1 MTRQFLSVSMLS
13 LLHFCVMEYTC
24 RRYLFSFNKLIL
36 KFGKE
41 GEDGQSKRK
50 EADPPLEQMTRT
62 EEKIIIQGEKK
73 TWESE
78 RLSEA
83 E

>member
-1 MTRQFLSVSMLS
+1 MQ
-13 LLHFCVMEYTC
+13 
-24 RRYLFSFNKLIL
+24 
-36 KFGKE
+36 E
-41 GEDGQSKRK
+41 GEDGQSRRK
-50 EADPPLEQMTRT
+50 ESDPPLEQMTRK

>member
-1 MTRQFLSVSMLS
+1 M
-13 LLHFCVMEYTC
+13 
-24 RRYLFSFNKLIL
+24 
-36 KFGKE
+36 GKE

-50 EADPPLEQMTRT
+50 EADPPLEQMTRK